1 MDFLGIYTLINN
13 TDDFTETLNNL
24 GYNMRESEFLDFK
37 VLVDLILETK
47 CMSYF
52 DLVEYTGNFTF
63 GFEIP
68 RIGKE
73 FDLLRLGKNY
83 NINIEIK
90 NSSSSDRKRKQI
102 ETGAYYLK
110 SLKTPTLYYSFDV
123 EEESILFGDPLEDNI
138 SFRTI
143 GLDEMVERIKD
154 QEVDYT
160 MDIRKVLTPEQFL
173 VNPFTDTN
181 LFLEHKYFLN
191 AQQQNIFNDIIDD
204 ISKSNLSPVAIEGGP
219 GTGKSLLLYSL
230 SNYLNNK
237 ESIIVHSGNLN
248 YGHDKLIEHKF
259 NIYPAKD
266 VKKIDYSDIKYIFID
281 EAQRTYIHQLN
292 TLFEIAEDLDIK
304 LLFFFDP
311 KQTFSEDESGSK
323 NKEMIVDYTKKR
335 EGRYSKLG
343 KIVRSNHKIVEFI
356 NQMFQFNINEIKTIE
371 NLNQEVII
379 KYYNSFEDFLGH
391 ESKIIFNDYAL
402 IGYAS
407 SRYKKDKYFK
417 YSSYGLPHDT
427 VGQEY
432 DKVAV
437 IIDKDF
443 YYKGNKPKTTYR
455 LNAYNDDAYYSGVK
469 MLYNNV
475 TRAREK
481 LFIAV
486 VDNPEVYSRLLS
498 LLDNI

>member
-1 MDFLGIYTLINN
+1 MDFLGIYTIIKN
-13 TDDFTETLNNL
+13 TDNFTEVLDNL
-24 GYNMRESEFLDFK
+24 GYSMRENEFLDFK
-37 VLVDLILETK
+37 VLIDLILETG
-47 CMSYF
+47 CISYF
-52 DLVEYTGNFTF
+52 DLVEFTENFTF
-63 GFEIP
+63 GYEIP

-90 NSSSSDRKRKQI
+90 NSSSTDTKRKQI
-102 ETGAYYLK
+102 ENGAYYLK
-110 SLKTPTLYYSFDV
+110 SLDTPTLYYSFDV

-143 GLDEMVERIKD
+143 GLNEMVERIKD

-160 MDIRKVLTPEQFL
+160 TDIRKVLTPEQFL
-173 VNPFTDTN
+173 VNPFTDTD
-181 LFLEHKYFLN
+181 LFLKHKYFLN
-191 AQQQNIFNDIIDD
+191 AQQQNLFNDIINE
-204 ISKSNLSPVAIEGGP
+204 ISKSDLSPVAIEGGP

-230 SNYLNNK
+230 ENYLNNK
-237 ESIIVHSGNLN
+237 DSIIIHSGNLN
-248 YGHDKLIEHKF
+248 YGHDELNEHNF

-266 VKKIDYSDIKYIFID
+266 IKRIDYSDIKYIFID
-281 EAQRTYIHQLN
+281 EAQRTYNPQLN
-292 TLFEIAEDLDIK
+292 VLFKMADELDIK

-311 KQTFSEDESGSK
+311 KQTFSNDENGHK
-323 NKEMIVDYTKKR
+323 NKQMILDYTKERK
-335 EGRYSKLG
+335 GRYCKLG
-343 KIVRSNHKIVEFI
+343 KSVRSNYKIVEFI
-356 NQMFQFNINEIKTIE
+356 NQMFQFNINDIKTIE

-379 KYYNSFEDFLGH
+379 KYYNSFGDFLGH

-402 IGYAS
+402 IGYTS
-407 SRYKKDKYFK
+407 SRYKRDKYFK
-417 YSSYGLPHDT
+417 YSSYDLPHDT

-486 VDNPEVYSRLLS
+486 IDNPEVYSKLLMLVDS
-498 LLDNI
+498 V